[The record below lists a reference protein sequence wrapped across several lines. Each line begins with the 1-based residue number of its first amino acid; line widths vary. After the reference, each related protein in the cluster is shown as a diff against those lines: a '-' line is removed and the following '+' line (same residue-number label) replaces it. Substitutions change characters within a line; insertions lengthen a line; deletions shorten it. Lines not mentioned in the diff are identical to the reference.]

1 MIKTQHFDK
10 DLSMD
15 MGFPS
20 FVLFYIYIYSYIYV
34 YVYFLVRTIKI
45 HYF

>member
-1 MIKTQHFDK
+1 
-10 DLSMD
+10 MD

-34 YVYFLVRTIKI
+34 YVYF
-45 HYF
+45 FGESN